1 MLKGLFKNKLI
12 AIMLILLIAVT
23 LLGVVA
29 FVLWKT
35 YYANP
40 APAAKSDQQEVQ
52 QMSAEE
58 FQKVTF
64 ETDEIRTNLIDGKLI
79 LAKFAIQAENEK
91 TKQELELRKPQV
103 IHIIITTLSSMK
115 PEEIQGAGG
124 IAKMED
130 AIKKGLNPLLKEGK
144 VLKVITTHKII
155 DM

>member
-12 AIMLILLIAVT
+12 NMMIILLIAVT

-29 FVLWKT
+29 FVLWQT
-35 YYANP
+35 YLKP
-40 APAAKSDQQEVQ
+40 APAAKSDQQEIQ
-52 QMSAEE
+52 QMSATE

-91 TKQELELRKPQV
+91 TRQELELRKPQV

-115 PEEIQGAGG
+115 PEDIQGAGG

-130 AIKKGLNPLLKEGK
+130 AIKKGLNPLLTEGK

>member
-23 LLGVVA
+23 LLGFVA

-35 YYANP
+35 YVANP
-40 APAAKSDQQEVQ
+40 APAAKSDQQEIQ

-130 AIKKGLNPLLKEGK
+130 AIKKELNPLLKEGK